1 MQSTATA
8 TATTETAERTLADD
22 LLIGAAPIAE
32 YLGLTERACR
42 HQLDRNQIPHRRMG
56 RLIVASK
63 RVLRKHFEEVV

>member
-1 MQSTATA
+1 MQPTTAN
-8 TATTETAERTLADD
+8 ENERTERPLSDD
-22 LLIGAAPIAE
+22 LLVGAALIAK

-63 RVLRKHFEEVV
+63 RVLRRHFEEVA